1 MLSKWLTE
9 ILVLLAVGLGI
20 AWGYLW
26 LHEHDIYLFRSF
38 WKRVRKMSIIGL
50 CAAALWAV
58 PFVQLGGT
66 KGGGDGGGTNNVQN
80 VANVEML
87 PMANFNTQLG
97 TGNIGTGNIST
108 MATLITSTNTTRTIT
123 GDDFRRGFVM
133 TRIGTDE
140 AFDFAAPSNAVVCAD
155 WRAFGAATDWIYV
168 ALTNWAF
175 QVATNDVDRLRIYA
189 FGKIEPQT
197 VCASTPSAR

>member
-9 ILVLLAVGLGI
+9 ILVLLAVGLGVACVCI
-20 AWGYLW
+20 W

-66 KGGGDGGGTNNVQN
+66 KGGGDGGGSNNVQN

-87 PMANFNTQLG
+87 PMANSNIQLG
-97 TGNIGTGNIST
+97 NGNIGTGNNFT
-108 MATLITSTNTTRTIT
+108 MAPRARSRATTS
-123 GDDFRRGFVM
+123 G
-133 TRIGTDE
+133 
-140 AFDFAAPSNAVVCAD
+140 AD
-155 WRAFGAATDWIYV
+155 SSCRA
-168 ALTNWAF
+168 
-175 QVATNDVDRLRIYA
+175 
-189 FGKIEPQT
+189 
-197 VCASTPSAR
+197 SARTRRSTSPRPPARPCVPTGARSARQRTGFMRV

>member
-9 ILVLLAVGLGI
+9 ILVLLAVGLGVACVCI
-20 AWGYLW
+20 W

-66 KGGGDGGGTNNVQN
+66 KGGGDGGGSNNVQN

-87 PMANFNTQLG
+87 PMANSNIQLG
-97 TGNIGTGNIST
+97 NGNIGTGTISQ
-108 MATLITSTNTTRTIT
+108 
-123 GDDFRRGFVM
+123 
-133 TRIGTDE
+133 
-140 AFDFAAPSNAVVCAD
+140 
-155 WRAFGAATDWIYV
+155 W
-168 ALTNWAF
+168 
-175 QVATNDVDRLRIYA
+175 QH
-189 FGKIEPQT
+189 
-197 VCASTPSAR
+197 